1 LHVLRLT
8 LLLAAIAASGCDLA
22 FQIDHVQEIS
32 APCGPYAGSREITVT
47 GVSRPRMFSINAG
60 EQLALVMGEDE
71 QGRTRPIPLQ
81 WNGEAWEPNPMLQTG
96 LDTLG
101 IVGAHLAPAEEIPEG
116 GAYTGPIQP
125 AMNGWT
131 VNLNRQQVSR
141 FYWTGSAW
149 SADNL
154 QTPLFDSEY
163 DTRAGNVVV
172 VRASADPADRVRHA
186 VLSKTAVDIEN
197 PALILLAANSPPSFS
212 LIPKPDRTRPLDEQ
226 AITLGITL
234 GDAVMTD
241 DQAKLVYSA
250 VSGGQSDIY
259 ATAQSPLRDFAPGGL
274 IASVTTQHDE
284 VEPWIDG
291 TCSKLYFRRI
301 PAGSPNDPGQ
311 IFVAE

>member
-1 LHVLRLT
+1 MC
-8 LLLAAIAASGCDLA
+8 LLLAALAASSGCDLA
-22 FQIDHVQEIS
+22 FQIDHVKEIS
-32 APCGPYAGSREITVT
+32 APCGPYGQSHEVMIT
-47 GVSRPRMFSINAG
+47 GVTEPRMLSISADG
-60 EQLALVMGEDE
+60 KLALVMGIDD

-81 WNGEAWEPNPMLQTG
+81 WNGVAWEPNPILQTG
-96 LDTLG
+96 LDALG
-101 IVGAHLAPAEEIPEG
+101 IVGAHLAPAEEIPMG
-116 GAYTGPIQP
+116 GMYIGPVQP
-125 AMNGWT
+125 AMNAWT
-131 VNLNRQQVSR
+131 INFNRQQVSR
-141 FYWTGSAW
+141 FYWSGSTW
-149 SADNL
+149 TADSL

-163 DTRAGNVVV
+163 DIRAGNVVLV
-172 VRASADPADRVRHA
+172 HASADPSDRVRHT
-186 VLSKTAVDIEN
+186 VLSKTAIDAAA
-197 PALILLAANSPPSFS
+197 PDLILLAANSPPAFS
-212 LIPKPDRTRPLDEQ
+212 LITKPDRTRPLDEQ
-226 AITLGITL
+226 AIGLGITL
-234 GDAVMTD
+234 GDAVLTD